1 MNSNTSGMNLILVH
15 DEIAWKAYH
24 SIRRHVLFELRG
36 RVDYDET
43 LPDEFKS
50 GHFPLLFSVGGRPV
64 GTSRLDIASE
74 EDEMGTLRLVAIL
87 PEYQRQGIGR
97 AMMDEVEK
105 FAAARGLR
113 QLNVNAAHDAVS
125 FYQKIGWHLVDGTR
139 KSPLMTKTLS

>member
-1 MNSNTSGMNLILVH
+1 MNSNTSVVHLILVH

-24 SIRRHVLFELRG
+24 GIRRHVLFELRG
-36 RVDYDET
+36 RADYDEA
-43 LPDEFKS
+43 LSDELKS
-50 GHFPLLFSVGGRPV
+50 GHYPLLFTVAGRPV
-64 GTSRLDIASE
+64 GTSRLDIVSK
-74 EDEMGTLRLVAIL
+74 EDGIGTLRLVAVL

-97 AMMDEVEK
+97 AMIHEVEK

-113 QLNVNAAHDAVS
+113 QLNVNAAYDAVS